1 MARIDRVRHRP
12 MRDID
17 VDPRRPTTD
26 DARDD
31 DVHSIIRTCGTKMPF
46 DAYRLYLVNR
56 ARMSTT
62 RSVRRDRPMCGDRT
76 VRTTHAGVQY
86 TYSMDSNPYIQ
97 QTPYS
102 WTSIS
107 PPHAKRRRA
116 SSGVVGRRHTRAR
129 RCGIFV
135 CARRTCGFAATTRI
149 ASRESYS
156 GGIFARGTTTVCH

>member
-76 VRTTHAGVQY
+76 HRTTHAGVQY

-116 SSGVVGRRHTRAR
+116 SSGVVGRRRASAHAR
-129 RCGIFV
+129 ASVRDICV
-135 CARRTCGFAATTRI
+135 CATYVWFCRDYAN
-149 ASRESYS
+149 RES
-156 GGIFARGTTTVCH
+156 RVV

>member
-116 SSGVVGRRHTRAR
+116 SSGVVGRRHTCAR
-129 RCGIFV
+129 RCGNIFV
-135 CARRTCGFAATTRI
+135 CATYVWFCRDYAN
-149 ASRESYS
+149 RES
-156 GGIFARGTTTVCH
+156 RVV

>member
-17 VDPRRPTTD
+17 VDPRRPTT
-26 DARDD
+26 R
-31 DVHSIIRTCGTKMPF
+31 GTTTYIVLFGHVEQRFPF
-46 DAYRLYLVNR
+46 SQPLL
-56 ARMSTT
+56 RMSTT

-76 VRTTHAGVQY
+76 HRTTHAGVQY

-116 SSGVVGRRHTRAR
+116 SSGVVGRRHTCAR
-129 RCGIFV
+129 RCGNICV
-135 CARRTCGFAATTRI
+135 CATYVWFCRDYAN
-149 ASRESYS
+149 RES
-156 GGIFARGTTTVCH
+156 RVV